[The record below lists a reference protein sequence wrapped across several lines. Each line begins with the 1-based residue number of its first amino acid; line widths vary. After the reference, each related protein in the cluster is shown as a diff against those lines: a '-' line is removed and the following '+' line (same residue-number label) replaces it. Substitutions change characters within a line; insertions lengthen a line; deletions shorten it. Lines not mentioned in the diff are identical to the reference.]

1 MLGTDFLLEQN
12 YHSHY
17 NEKKEAIETKLGWNN
32 HLGLGSHMEKAYHST
47 VM

>member
-17 NEKKEAIETKLGWNN
+17 NEKTEATEETKLG
-32 HLGLGSHMEKAYHST
+32 
-47 VM
+47 

>member
-17 NEKKEAIETKLGWNN
+17 NEKKEAIEETKLG
-32 HLGLGSHMEKAYHST
+32 
-47 VM
+47 